1 MKADVTAQ
9 EMAEILLNGLNSE
22 LRFRKLEQETNDVEK
37 APEKVKK
44 TKLKTENIMESKNN
58 MQPLFHDI
66 EESNL

>member
-44 TKLKTENIMESKNN
+44 LN
-58 MQPLFHDI
+58 
-66 EESNL
+66 